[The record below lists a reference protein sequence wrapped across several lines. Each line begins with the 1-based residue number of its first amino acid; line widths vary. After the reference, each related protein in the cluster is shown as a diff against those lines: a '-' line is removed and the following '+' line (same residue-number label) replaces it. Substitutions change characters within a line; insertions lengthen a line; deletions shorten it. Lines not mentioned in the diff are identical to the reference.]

1 METRP
6 VGETGVS
13 ISPVGLGGWEL
24 GPEEGEEPPVE
35 SARGALKAAL
45 AAGINWVD
53 TSEIYRQTHNEPLI
67 GEAARGLAEMQISSK
82 AEPKP
87 DGSGFRRDE
96 IHAACRGSL
105 QRLGREQIDLYFLHR
120 PDETGVPIDETWG
133 AMSELVEAG
142 LVRAIGLSNYDLE
155 EVEHCHA
162 QRRVDVVQD
171 GLSMIDY
178 LDQRQFFTRCG
189 ELGIAA
195 VIYEPLGG
203 GVLAGK
209 TLAQVQETWGPDY
222 AEWSFYQRLFV
233 PGKAEQTFAVVEGL
247 KQVAEKLGASIAQ
260 VAIAWVLHQPGVT
273 AAIAGSRN
281 PAHAR
286 SNAEAAEI
294 SLTEETLGELEAIV
308 QLGPTAS

>member
-1 METRP
+1 METRA
-6 VGETGVS
+6 VGESGVS

-35 SARGALKAAL
+35 SARGALEAAL
-45 AAGINWVD
+45 AVGVNWVD
-53 TSEIYRQTHNEPLI
+53 TSEAYRGTRNEGLI
-67 GEAARGLAEMQISSK
+67 GEAVRRLPDMQISSK
-82 AEPKP
+82 VSPKP
-87 DGSGFRRDE
+87 DGSGFRREE
-96 IHAACRGSL
+96 IKEACRASL
-105 QRLGREQIDLYFLHR
+105 QRLARKQIDLYFLHW
-120 PDETGVPIDETWG
+120 PDESGVPIEDIWG

-155 EVEHCHA
+155 EVERCHA
-162 QRRVDVVQD
+162 QRRVDVIQD

-178 LDQRQFFTRCG
+178 LDHRKLFTRCE

-222 AEWSFYQRLFV
+222 EEWPFYQRLFV
-233 PGKAEQTFAVVEGL
+233 PGKAEQTFAVVDGL